1 MLLHMVV
8 HSILVLFDLRTDGT
22 DKLARSIL
30 LIDVRHLYPSM
41 QATVLQF
48 FLRWVRI
55 SPALLAVAI
64 MTAAAVGFSRESF
77 FLGVST
83 AGPMILLCCWG
94 LFTSSGVDIEG
105 AELLPAVPAPGFTTA
120 GSYRKGAPSLQ
131 TTCKDIVTCCIL

>member
-1 MLLHMVV
+1 MFLHMVV

-41 QATVLQF
+41 QATALQF
-48 FLRWVRI
+48 FLRRVRI

-64 MTAAAVGFSRESF
+64 MTSTAVGFSRESF

-83 AGPMILLCCWG
+83 AGPMILFCRWD
-94 LFTSSGVDIEG
+94 LFSGGGIDVERT
-105 AELLPAVPAPGFTTA
+105 ELLSALPAPGAATA
-120 GSYRKGAPSLQ
+120 GS
-131 TTCKDIVTCCIL
+131 